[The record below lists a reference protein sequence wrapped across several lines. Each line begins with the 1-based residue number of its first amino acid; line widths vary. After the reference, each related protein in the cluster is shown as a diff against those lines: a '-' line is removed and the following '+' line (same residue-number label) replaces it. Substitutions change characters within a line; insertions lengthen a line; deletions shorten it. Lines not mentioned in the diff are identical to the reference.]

1 MKRSDEAR
9 LPADLEQIAARLTEH
24 RIEVD
29 ELALDGVKQ
38 RVLARSPRTRRRGGF
53 FLARLV
59 TAVTTFLVVGVFGG
73 AMALAQFDSH
83 ANSQGG
89 AADAQYTS
97 PVSAQSTSAQA
108 TAPSAASTSPARASS
123 TLPFTGEN
131 VLTAFLLAALL
142 VGAGLLLMQRSRRRE

>member
-9 LPADLEQIAARLTEH
+9 LPDDLEQIAARLTEH

-38 RVLARSPRTRRRGGF
+38 RVLARSRRTRRRGGF

>member
-1 MKRSDEAR
+1 
-9 LPADLEQIAARLTEH
+9 
-24 RIEVD
+24 
-29 ELALDGVKQ
+29 
-38 RVLARSPRTRRRGGF
+38 
-53 FLARLV
+53 
-59 TAVTTFLVVGVFGG
+59 
-73 AMALAQFDSH
+73 MALAQFDSH

-97 PVSAQSTSAQA
+97 PVSAQTTSAQA
-108 TAPSAASTSPARASS
+108 TTPAAASTRPAQATS